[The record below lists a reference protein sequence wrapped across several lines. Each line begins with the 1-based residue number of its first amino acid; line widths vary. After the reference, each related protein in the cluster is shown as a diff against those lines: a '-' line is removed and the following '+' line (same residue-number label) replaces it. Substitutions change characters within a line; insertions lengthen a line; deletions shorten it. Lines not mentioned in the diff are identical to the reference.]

1 MKNLRKQDKR
11 ARELETMEN
20 LKKQDREAYELEV
33 AERNR
38 QQNTIDL
45 IASENLASKAVKEA
59 CSSLMMNKYSEGY
72 PGARYYPGNEIIDE
86 VEKLGQKRAR
96 KLFGLDDEWSVNLQ
110 PHSGSPANLAVYTAL
125 LGKNDVVLG
134 MRLDHGGHLT
144 HGHPASYTGKAFN
157 FKQYG
162 VKDDGWL
169 DYEQVE
175 KLAKEHKPKI
185 IVAGYSAYSRILDYK
200 RFRKISSSVNAFLM
214 VDMAHFA
221 GLVAARAYPSPF
233 LYADIVTTTTHKTL
247 RGPRGA
253 IIFSKGEELSKKIS
267 RALFPGLQGGPHDNQ
282 TLAITVALGEASESS
297 FKKYGKQVV
306 ENARVLAKE
315 LIARGITILT
325 GGTDNHLMVVDLR
338 TQNKNGLEEE
348 QKLYMA
354 GIVVS
359 RSTVPND
366 PQPPKIASGI
376 RVGTASITTRGMEE
390 KEMKIIAEWISG
402 IILGKLSILETK
414 KEVEK
419 LCGKFPIE

>member
-1 MKNLRKQDKR
+1 
-11 ARELETMEN
+11 MEN
-20 LKKQDREAYELEV
+20 LKKQDPEIYRLEM
-33 AERNR
+33 AEQER

-45 IASENLASKAVKEA
+45 IASENLASRAVREA

-72 PGARYYPGNEIIDE
+72 PGARYYPGNEIIDKAE
-86 VEKLGQKRAR
+86 LLGQKRAA
-96 KLFGLDDEWSVNLQ
+96 KLFGLNGEWSVNLQ
-110 PHSGSPANLAVYTAL
+110 PHSGSPANLAVYTAIL
-125 LGKNDVVLG
+125 EKGDVALG

-144 HGHPASYTGKAFN
+144 HGHSASYTGKNFN

-169 DYEQVE
+169 DYEEVE
-175 KLAKEHKPKI
+175 KLAKEHRPKI
-185 IVAGYSAYSRILDYK
+185 IVVGYSAYSRILDYK
-200 RFRKISSSVNAFLM
+200 RFREIADSANAFLM

-221 GLVAARAYPSPF
+221 GLVAAGAYPSPF
-233 LYADIVTTTTHKTL
+233 PHADIITTTTHKTL

-282 TLAITVALGEASESS
+282 TLAISVALGEASKSS

-306 ENARVLAKE
+306 KNAQVLAKE
-315 LIARGITILT
+315 LISQGLTILT
-325 GGTDNHLMVVDLR
+325 GGTDNHLMVIDLR
-338 TQNKNGLEEE
+338 PQNKNGLEEE

-376 RVGTASITTRGMEE
+376 RVGTASVTTRGMEE
-390 KEMKIIAEWISG
+390 KEMKIIGQWISG
-402 IILGKLSILETK
+402 IILGRLSISETK
-414 KEVEK
+414 KEIEK
-419 LCGKFPIE
+419 LCKKFPIE